1 MKNRNKFTVQSKY
14 LLGILTVLCIA
25 CIVVSYATGFTASGI
40 RTAAGYVIIPVQK
53 GINEVGLWFS
63 TKADDLKSLREVMKE
78 NDELKTELDD
88 LTIENNSLQQDKY
101 ELERLRELYQLDQE
115 YKDYKKV
122 GARIIGKEPGN
133 WFHMF
138 LIDKGTND
146 GISIDSNV
154 IAGSGLVGK
163 VVDVS
168 ADSATVRSIIDDT
181 SNVSGTVLSTSD
193 NCTVNGNLELMQ
205 EGVIQFEQMV
215 DSDNNVQN
223 GDKVITSNI
232 SDKFLPGILIGYISQ
247 INDNSNKLTKS
258 GLITPAVDFEHLE
271 EVLVIL
277 DKK

>member
-25 CIVVSYATGFTASGI
+25 CIVVSYATGFTANGI
-40 RTAAGYVIIPVQK
+40 RTAAGYVIVPVQK

-78 NDELKTELDD
+78 NDELKTEVDD

-101 ELERLRELYQLDQE
+101 ELARLRELYQLDQE

-146 GISIDSNV
+146 GITIDANV

-193 NCTVNGNLELMQ
+193 NCTVTGNLELMQ
-205 EGVIQFEQMV
+205 DGVIQFEQMV

>member
-193 NCTVNGNLELMQ
+193 NCTVKGNLELMQ